1 VKIPAAAAYV
11 LCAASAVFL
20 ARLEL
25 HSDDA
30 GVIAFFIL
38 ACAGVL
44 GFLHPRHA
52 WQWALLVGPSVPIA
66 DLIFRAGRAPVNS
79 VAGVGLLLLFVIA
92 VGLAGSYSGALL
104 RSGVARLVG
113 ERK

>member
-1 VKIPAAAAYV
+1 MKIHAAAAYV
-11 LCAASAVFL
+11 LCAACAVIL

-44 GFLHPRHA
+44 GFLHPRNA

-66 DLIFRAGRAPVNS
+66 DLLFRPAKPPVNS
-79 VAGVGLLLLFVIA
+79 LAGFGLLLLFVIA
-92 VGLAGSYSGALL
+92 MGLAGCYSGALL
-104 RSGVARLVG
+104 RSGLGRLAG
-113 ERK
+113 AGK